1 MCRRIFTSQ
10 FSSKESTYTYGP
22 TATIS
27 SLVVITHTGRL
38 KVKKFY
44 DLPTQT
50 YLRILHGSQKNKTF
64 FPKRHLSD
72 WL

>member
-1 MCRRIFTSQ
+1 MTKSLMVHVCRRIFVPQ
-10 FSSKESTYTYGP
+10 FSSKESTYTCGP

-27 SLVVITHTGRL
+27 SLAVITRTGML

-50 YLRILHGSQKNKTF
+50 YLGILH
-64 FPKRHLSD
+64 
-72 WL
+72 